1 MFPYMSIDSELISY
15 FHGNSTAMYQAI
27 FSSLL
32 IALPA
37 LYQLIIMKRR
47 AF

>member
-1 MFPYMSIDSELISY
+1 MDAKLLDY
-15 FHGNSTAMYQAI
+15 FHGNSIVMYQALLY
-27 FSSLL
+27 SLL

-47 AF
+47 AW